1 MSATPS
7 ARIAFAMMLV
17 LVAGG
22 GALAQEAPPPAA
34 DATAQQSPSP
44 AAGYTPP
51 PQCASR
57 SDLLGISRI
66 VEVDTATG
74 PKFGAQ
80 HPAQEFL
87 NDGEIV
93 LTFDDGPARRYT
105 MPILDAL
112 DEQCTKATF
121 FSVGRMA
128 IADPTTLKE
137 VARRGHTIGVHTWSH
152 KKLPSLNATAA
163 KYEIELGLSAVSKAL
178 GTQAAPF
185 FRFPYLAENKSTTSY
200 LQGRGL
206 GIFGIHVDSRDFR
219 TRSPGV
225 VLRNV
230 LAQLDHTKKGI
241 ILFHDIQ
248 PATAGALSSLL
259 AELKKRGYKVVHMIA
274 KTPATTLPEFDAIA
288 EKALKA
294 KLAAQA
300 ANPLASRAATWP
312 NQGGPNQVGPE
323 QGASDGKPGED
334 LPWTKTSKASTSGS
348 KPKASGQTT
357 RKVDFSNPADEP
369 WQIKPFGN

>member
-7 ARIAFAMMLV
+7 ATLAFAMMLAV
-17 LVAGG
+17 VAGGG
-22 GALAQEAPPPAA
+22 GALAQEPPAPGA
-34 DATAQQSPSP
+34 DSKQQSAPIG
-44 AAGYTPP
+44 GYTPP
-51 PQCASR
+51 PECASR

-66 VEVDTATG
+66 VEIDTATG

-93 LTFDDGPARRYT
+93 LTFDDGPMRRYT
-105 MPILDAL
+105 GPILDAL

-128 IADPTTLKE
+128 IADPATLKE
-137 VARRGHTIGVHTWSH
+137 VARRGHTIGAHTWSH
-152 KKLPSLNATAA
+152 KKLPTLSSNAA

-178 GTQAAPF
+178 GAPVAPF

-274 KTPATTLPEFDAIA
+274 KTPATTLPEYDAIA

-294 KLAAQA
+294 KVAAQA

-312 NQGGPNQVGPE
+312 NQSGPNQAGP
-323 QGASDGKPGED
+323 SKPGED
-334 LPWTKTSKASTSGS
+334 LPWTKPTKASAAGS
-348 KPKASGQTT
+348 KPKTSGQPT
-357 RKVDFSNPADEP
+357 RKVDFAKPADEP

>member
-1 MSATPS
+1 
-7 ARIAFAMMLV
+7 
-17 LVAGG
+17 
-22 GALAQEAPPPAA
+22 LAQEAPPSPGA
-34 DATAQQSPSP
+34 DTKQQSAPIG
-44 AAGYTPP
+44 GYTPP
-51 PQCASR
+51 PECASR

-66 VEVDTATG
+66 VEIDTATG

-93 LTFDDGPARRYT
+93 LTFDDGPMRRYT
-105 MPILDAL
+105 GPILDAL

-137 VARRGHTIGVHTWSH
+137 VARRGHTVGVHTWSH
-152 KKLPSLNATAA
+152 KKLPTLSAAAA

-274 KTPATTLPEFDAIA
+274 KTPATTLPEYDAIA

-294 KLAAQA
+294 KVAAQA

-312 NQGGPNQVGPE
+312 NQGGPNQGGPN
-323 QGASDGKPGED
+323 QAGPSKPGED
-334 LPWTKTSKASTSGS
+334 LPWAKPPKAAGS
-348 KPKASGQTT
+348 KPKTSGQPT
-357 RKVDFSNPADEP
+357 RKVDFANPADEP
-369 WQIKPFGN
+369 WQIKLFGN